1 MPLAIKTTRR
11 DELVENSIFDRGAIK
26 APNPSSVNSPALK
39 RQFRCGGGSKIP
51 DLVFSLKPVAVNSR
65 FSSGSSCFFFQA
77 PLSVGFSPPSLPY
90 GHPGQI
96 ATLPGARGLGLV
108 LDSRV
113 HSEKYLLL

>member
-51 DLVFSLKPVAVNSR
+51 DLVFSLKPVAVPELGHND
-65 FSSGSSCFFFQA
+65 QN
-77 PLSVGFSPPSLPY
+77 PKKELESP
-90 GHPGQI
+90 
-96 ATLPGARGLGLV
+96 
-108 LDSRV
+108 
-113 HSEKYLLL
+113 